1 MDEEVDGPG
10 DCGLDFESLL
20 VKTEK
25 RELASL
31 WQLNGGEVIA
41 LRVSV

>member
-1 MDEEVDGPG
+1 MKRPRVDEEVGGPG
-10 DCGLDFESLL
+10 DCDLDFESLL

-31 WQLNGGEVIA
+31 
-41 LRVSV
+41 